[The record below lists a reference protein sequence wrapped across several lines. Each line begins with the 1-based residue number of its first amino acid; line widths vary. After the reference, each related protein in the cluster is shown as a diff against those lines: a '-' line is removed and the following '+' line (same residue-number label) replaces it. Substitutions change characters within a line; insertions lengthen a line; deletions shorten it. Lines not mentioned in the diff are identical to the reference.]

1 MILPLIKKYIIIY
14 YIFFTPIIFYS
25 LPLQQELIQI
35 RFSYYQEQTKI
46 PTSQFIQDSYQEI
59 KILENGDQKNLL
71 FSYWG
76 ILASELSLYYSE
88 HNHLILLRSAYKE
101 HKKNIKKTIS
111 SQILQE
117 TGELALLML
126 KLDEKNSLKYLMDAR
141 TFFMRSL
148 QKDSK
153 NISAKIGLG
162 KWWAYDV
169 VTENHME
176 YNHSLAQAQKYL
188 VLKNI
193 VPFQESKDNWDKIT
207 AFNAY
212 QALAI
217 MELRVLN
224 TSTSSSYFNSLS
236 LLFPDAITS
245 HLFKKYYKQNRI
257 EWF

>member
-1 MILPLIKKYIIIY
+1 MILPLLKKYSIIY
-14 YIFFTPIIFYS
+14 YIFFIPITFHS
-25 LPLQQELIQI
+25 LPLEQELIQI
-35 RFSYYQEQTKI
+35 RFSYYQQQTKI
-46 PTSQFIQDSYQEI
+46 PASQFMQDTYQEI

-88 HNHLILLRSAYKE
+88 HDHLDLLTSAYKE
-101 HKKNIKKTIS
+101 HKKNIKKTKS
-111 SQILQE
+111 SQVLQQ

-126 KLDEKNSLKYLMDAR
+126 KLDEKNTIKYLMDAR

-162 KWWAYDV
+162 NWWAYDV
-169 VTENHME
+169 VTEDHME
-176 YNHSLAQAQKYL
+176 YNHSVAQAQKYL
-188 VLKNI
+188 ALKNI
-193 VPFQESKDNWDKIT
+193 VPFEESKEDWDKIT

-212 QALAI
+212 QTLAI
-217 MELRVLN
+217 LELRVLN
-224 TSTSSSYFNSLS
+224 TSKSLSYLDKSS
-236 LLFPDAITS
+236 LLFPNAIMGD
-245 HLFKKYYKQNRI
+245 LFKKYYKQNRI